1 MTQNMMPYSK
11 MSAEKLLESLEI
23 SNAPVNPY
31 IVAEKIGVTVKRDL
45 NWDKLGY
52 DGEIYLDQEHKPEI
66 WISPTIP
73 ANRQN
78 FTLAHEIA
86 HLVLDVLPN
95 IDHFKDPIKD
105 DYSTLRR
112 DGSKNSIEL
121 KANNYAAQLLMPK
134 SFVYHEGEKLVETY
148 QQEFGQTAK
157 MSIDVFI
164 EKMALIFEVSKDAM
178 KYRLLNLGVIQK
190 V

>member
-1 MTQNMMPYSK
+1 MQYSK
-11 MSAEKLLESLEI
+11 MSAEKLLEALEI
-23 SNAPVNPY
+23 TSAPVRPY
-31 IVAEKIGVTVKRDL
+31 SVAEKIGITVKSDL

-52 DGEIYLDQEHKPEI
+52 DGEIYLDKEHKPEI

-95 IDHFKDPIKD
+95 IDDFKDPIKD

-112 DGSKNSIEL
+112 DGSKNLIEL
-121 KANNYAAQLLMPK
+121 KANSYAAQLLMPK
-134 SFVYHEGEKLVETY
+134 SFVLQAGEKLIEAY
-148 QQEFGQTAK
+148 QSEFGQTAK
-157 MSIDVFI
+157 ISIEEFI
-164 EKMALIFEVSKDAM
+164 EKMALLFEVSKDAM
-178 KYRLLNLGVIQK
+178 KYRLLNLGVIQNA
-190 V
+190 